1 MSDRVQPKT
10 LPGFMELLPADQIK
24 FNKIYDKIRSVYES
38 FGFLPIDTPVLEYS
52 NVLLA
57 KAGGETEK
65 QIYRFMKGDTDLS
78 MRFDHTVPLAR
89 YVAEHY
95 NDLTFPYKRYA
106 MNKVYRGERSQKG
119 RYREFYQCD
128 IDIIGLETLDI
139 VYDAEVPAIIYQIFK
154 ELDFGDFVIKI
165 NNRKILNG
173 FFQSLDLEEQ
183 ITDILRTIDKIDKI
197 GRDEVRD
204 ELIRQDVTYDSSEK
218 ILEFINIHGDND
230 SILENLESLNIEN
243 NTFAEGL
250 NELKQVIEYLKSF
263 GVPEENFNINL
274 SIARGLDYYTGTVYE
289 TNLVK
294 YPELGSIC
302 SGGRYEN
309 LAEYYTSQKLPGV
322 GISIGLTR
330 LFSQLQEIG
339 LIDTSEEDKSI
350 AKVLVM
356 DIDNSNFKYMLKVAS
371 NFRKAGIPTDTY
383 YGDKALKA
391 KMKYANKLAIPY
403 VAIIGEEEAR
413 NNQIALKNMISGEQI
428 TCTVKEAIEFINEK
442 I

>member
-1 MSDRVQPKT
+1 MSEKIEPKT
-10 LPGFMELLPADQIK
+10 LPGFMELLPQDQVLFNRIY
-24 FNKIYDKIRSVYES
+24 NKIKEVYES

-89 YVAEHY
+89 YVAEHF
-95 NDLTFPYKRYA
+95 NDLTFPFKRYA

-128 IDIIGLETLDI
+128 IDIIGNETLDI
-139 VYDAEVPAIIYQIFK
+139 VYDAELPAIIYKIFS
-154 ELDFGDFVIKI
+154 ELNFGDFVIKI

-173 FFQSLDLEEQ
+173 FFESLDQEDK

-197 GRDEVRD
+197 GRDAVRD
-204 ELIRQDVTYDSSEK
+204 ELIQQDVTYDGAEQ
-218 ILEFINIHGDND
+218 ILDFIAIAGSNDDIFAKLDNLNVD
-230 SILENLESLNIEN
+230 SQ
-243 NTFAEGL
+243 TFKEGVY
-250 NELKQVIEYLKSF
+250 ELKQVIDYMRGF
-263 GVPEENFNINL
+263 GLPEKAFNINL

-302 SGGRYEN
+302 SGGRYDD
-309 LAEYYTSQKLPGV
+309 LTSYYSNQKLPGV

-339 LIDTSEEDKSI
+339 LLQAEDKDKSI
-350 AKVLVM
+350 AKVLVASVGEE
-356 DIDNSNFKYMLKVAS
+356 DFKYVLKVANS
-371 NFRKAGIPTDTY
+371 FRKAKIPTDTY
-383 YGDKALKA
+383 YGDKGLKV

-403 VAIIGEEEAR
+403 VAIIGETEIS
-413 NNQIALKNMISGEQI
+413 NNEVTLKNMVSGEQI
-428 TCTVKEAIEFINEK
+428 QVTIAEAIEIINENL
-442 I
+442 